1 MPAGKYILEVHGGST
16 SQEALELLRFV
27 KDEVCRVGGVTNFPV
42 SRELISSVKNV
53 QSKYVADLQMQ
64 KKIQSKEKLEQETK
78 KKGQDVLQTQKQKI
92 DELELKLSSQKSSL
106 KLAEES
112 IKEGN
117 IERKMHFRKK
127 HSQEEKF
134 KKPRQ

>member
-1 MPAGKYILEVHGGST
+1 M
-16 SQEALELLRFV
+16 
-27 KDEVCRVGGVTNFPV
+27 KDEVCRIGRVTNFPI

-78 KKGQDVLQTQKQKI
+78 KKEQDVLQTQKEKI

-106 KLAEES
+106 KLTEES

-134 KKPRQ
+134 KKPRQWLTWDLIENVLKKILGKSLKRKLN

>member
-1 MPAGKYILEVHGGST
+1 MPAGKYILEVHGRST
-16 SQEALELLRFV
+16 SQETLELLRFV
-27 KDEVCRVGGVTNFPV
+27 KDEVCRVGGVKNFPI

>member
-1 MPAGKYILEVHGGST
+1 M
-16 SQEALELLRFV
+16 
-27 KDEVCRVGGVTNFPV
+27 KDEVCRVGGVKNFPI

-112 IKEGN
+112 IKERN

-127 HSQEEKF
+127 HSQEEEF
-134 KKPRQ
+134 KKPRQWLTSDLIENVLKKILGKSLKRKLN